1 MNKQNNYNNCSM
13 KHTRTQCTERDIWYV
28 KQDTELVCNATVP
41 ETVDEFWECHRL
53 LQTTLPVQLYEITAT
68 LVFLLT
74 LVSTFFTHSHIIPSP
89 HSHIIFFP
97 HSHTNHLLIQITEN
111 TPPEQLP
118 STHRQRRPAKA
129 SPSPRE
135 TVFTFSL
142 STTRNGGMQ
151 STTRQGRRGLCR
163 ATMSL
168 RAFRAIGKREGKMMI
183 LRDIGSSCED

>member
-13 KHTRTQCTERDIWYV
+13 KNTRTQCTERDIWYV

-97 HSHTNHLLIQITEN
+97 HSHII
-111 TPPEQLP
+111 
-118 STHRQRRPAKA
+118 
-129 SPSPRE
+129 PSPHSHIIPSPHSHIIPSPHSH
-135 TVFTFSL
+135 TIFSFKL
-142 STTRNGGMQ
+142 QRTRPQ
-151 STTRQGRRGLCR
+151 SNRPLHIASG
-163 ATMSL
+163 
-168 RAFRAIGKREGKMMI
+168 
-183 LRDIGSSCED
+183 D